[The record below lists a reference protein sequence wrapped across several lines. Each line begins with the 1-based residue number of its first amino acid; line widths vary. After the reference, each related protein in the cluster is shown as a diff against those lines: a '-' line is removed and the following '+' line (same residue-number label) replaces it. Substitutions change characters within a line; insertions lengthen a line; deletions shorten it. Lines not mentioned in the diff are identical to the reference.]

1 MSKEEL
7 IEKINFLSPDDYELV
22 VMLVIILSKR
32 HCFFQRLSEDEL
44 IDVLSASAEKSDA
57 GYTKPAREFLVEM
70 KSYKNAIN

>member
-22 VMLVIILSKR
+22 VMLVNNLSKR
-32 HCFFQRLSEDEL
+32 NCFFQRLSEDEL

-57 GYTKPAREFLVEM
+57 GHTKPAREFLVEM
-70 KSYKNAIN
+70 RDKYAF